1 MSCSAH
7 WSMRMRRRWAGSKP
21 QLLCRACT
29 LKGTITPMTAAR
41 MAVYALW
48 VSMTACARSAI
59 GQSADCRS
67 NGADPGALHC
77 RACLSS
83 WRRTART
90 RPLSRHRQ
98 PRHSP
103 PLMSR
108 CTWPTPRTRCSQGRQ
123 ATADVRVL
131 AGVHI
136 CSSRGGPGCKTDHTT
151 TYSRGHYSTA
161 TAPVVPRRQVLEL
174 QSRLDDKEVQ
184 LAAMGQQLQAAGL
197 QPVDAQQLPLVV
209 RASLADISNV
219 GSRTPRHASPK
230 KDSMQVTLDASA
242 VPSPPPATSPVSR
255 QNAAALPCK
264 AACSAGMHL

>member
-1 MSCSAH
+1 MEKDCED
-7 WSMRMRRRWAGSKP
+7 
-21 QLLCRACT
+21 
-29 LKGTITPMTAAR
+29 AA
-41 MAVYALW
+41 AVSPPPA
-48 VSMTACARSAI
+48 SPFPI
-59 GQSADCRS
+59 ADV
-67 NGADPGALHC
+67 ALHL
-77 RACLSS
+77 ANTTNQVL
-83 WRRTART
+83 
-90 RPLSRHRQ
+90 
-98 PRHSP
+98 
-103 PLMSR
+103 
-108 CTWPTPRTRCSQGRQ
+108 QGRLQ
-123 ATADVRVL
+123 VTADVRVL

-184 LAAMGQQLQAAGL
+184 LAAMGRQLQAAGL

-242 VPSPPPATSPVSR
+242 VPSPPQQHHRCQGRTPLHCHAKLHVQLVCTYRCQLGDYHLVIVTSPVCAL
-255 QNAAALPCK
+255 QACQKDLAAERAECERMSGCMSAL
-264 AACSAGMHL
+264 AADLQV